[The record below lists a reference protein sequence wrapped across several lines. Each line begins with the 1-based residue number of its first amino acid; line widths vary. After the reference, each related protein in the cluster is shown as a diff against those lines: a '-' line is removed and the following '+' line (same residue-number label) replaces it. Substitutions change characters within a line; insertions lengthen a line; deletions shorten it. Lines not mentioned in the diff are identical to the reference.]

1 MTIQIPK
8 LLNEDELKNRCAKIK
23 AIVTDV
29 DGCLTSGKII
39 YGTQELEIKEFDSKD
54 GMGVTLANKA
64 GFITAIITGRT
75 SAPVERRGRE
85 LKFADCFQGF
95 EGKIKA
101 WEEFKKRHSLKD
113 DEICYLGDDLLDL
126 PLLVRTGLSCC
137 PADAVNDVRTSVNVV
152 LEKKGGSGAFR
163 EMVELV
169 LKKQNRWT
177 EIVESYFDYK

>member
-1 MTIQIPK
+1 MPF
-8 LLNEDELKNRCAKIK
+8 NDGDPLKPRCEKIK

-29 DGCLTSGKII
+29 DGCLTAGKII

-64 GFITAIITGRT
+64 GLITAIITGRT
-75 SAPVERRGRE
+75 SAAVERRGRE

-101 WEEFKKRHSLKD
+101 WEEFKKRHTLED

-126 PLLVRTGLSCC
+126 PLLLRAGLACA
-137 PADAVNDVRTSVNVV
+137 PRDAVRDVQQKVHVV
-152 LEKKGGSGAFR
+152 LGKEGGNGAFR

-169 LKKQNRWT
+169 LKNQDRWE
-177 EIVESYFDYK
+177 EIISFYGNYQ

>member
-1 MTIQIPK
+1 MTYSIPK
-8 LLNEDELKNRCAKIK
+8 PLTEEELIERCKNIK

-95 EGKIKA
+95 EGKSKA
-101 WEEFKKRHSLKD
+101 WDEFKKRHSLED
-113 DEICYLGDDLLDL
+113 NEICYLGDDLLDL
-126 PLLVRTGLSCC
+126 PVILKAGLSCA
-137 PADAVNDVRTSVNVV
+137 PSDGVDDVRERVNVV
-152 LEKKGGSGAFR
+152 LTQKGGSGAFR

-169 LKKQNRWT
+169 LKKQNRWND
-177 EIVESYFDYK
+177 IVESYFTYE

>member
-1 MTIQIPK
+1 MTLSIPK
-8 LLNEDELKNRCAKIK
+8 LLNERELETRCLDIR

-29 DGCLTSGKII
+29 DGCLTTGKII

-64 GFITAIITGRT
+64 GFVTAIITGRT
-75 SAPVERRGRE
+75 SAAVERRGRE

-101 WEEFKKRHSLKD
+101 WEEFKKRHSLED
-113 DEICYLGDDLLDL
+113 QNICYLGDDLLDL
-126 PLLVRTGLSCC
+126 PLIVRAGLSCC
-137 PADAVNDVRTSVNVV
+137 PSDAVSSVQERVNVI
-152 LEKKGGSGAFR
+152 LKQKGGSGAFR

-169 LKKQNRWT
+169 LSKQSRWN
-177 EIVESYFDYK
+177 EIVESYIDYQ

>member
-1 MTIQIPK
+1 MTYSSPK
-8 LLNEDELKNRCAKIK
+8 PLTEEELVERCKNIK

-39 YGTQELEIKEFDSKD
+39 YGTQELEVKEFDSKD

-64 GFITAIITGRT
+64 GLITAIITGRT

-95 EGKIKA
+95 EGKSKA
-101 WEEFKKRHSLKD
+101 WDEFKKRHSLED
-113 DEICYLGDDLLDL
+113 NEICYLGDDLLDL
-126 PLLVRTGLSCC
+126 PVILKAGLSCA
-137 PADAVNDVRTSVNVV
+137 PADSVNDVLNRVNVV
-152 LEKKGGSGAFR
+152 LTKNGGSGAFR

-169 LKKQNRWT
+169 LKKQNRLSQ
-177 EIVESYFDYK
+177 IIN